1 MLRALYDEV
10 SYYEERSMGDD
21 RADAWAGRATE
32 ILALLG
38 TPQAMILDFG
48 AGDGG
53 LVQALRGA
61 GVGADGIEPS
71 NAARG
76 LARERGITLYPETPT
91 AVDEPFTAVTMLHV
105 LEHVA
110 DPVAELTQLRR
121 VLQPEGRLLI
131 EVPNV
136 TSIDAYWP
144 PLRPL
149 ILDLPFHLHHFTPR
163 TLAAVVTRAGFEPM
177 LVRRFNPMG
186 LDWLLSRRRA
196 GADPAPT
203 QDPSRCEPLSREAPC
218 PYRVALWHRTLP
230 HLRRALPGAKL
241 QLVARA

>member
-1 MLRALYDEV
+1 MC
-10 SYYEERSMGDD
+10 SPCS
-21 RADAWAGRATE
+21 GRRRRCS
-32 ILALLG
+32 
-38 TPQAMILDFG
+38 DFG

-53 LVQALRGA
+53 LVEALRAA
-61 GVGADGIEPS
+61 GVHADGVEPS
-71 NAARG
+71 SRRETWLAAGHEGVPRDS
-76 LARERGITLYPETPT
+76 T
-91 AVDEPFTAVTMLHV
+91 AVAERFTAVTMLHV

-186 LDWLLSRRRA
+186 LDWLLSPRRRRSGPDA
-196 GADPAPT
+196 G
-203 QDPSRCEPLSREAPC
+203 SES
-218 PYRVALWHRTLP
+218 VRT
-230 HLRRALPGAKL
+230 A
-241 QLVARA
+241 VT